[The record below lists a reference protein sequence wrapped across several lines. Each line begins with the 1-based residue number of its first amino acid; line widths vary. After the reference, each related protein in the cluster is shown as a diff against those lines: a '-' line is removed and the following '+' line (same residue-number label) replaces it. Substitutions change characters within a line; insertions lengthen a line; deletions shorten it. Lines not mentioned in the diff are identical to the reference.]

1 MRNHS
6 RSIIPRKIYTRGAS
20 IFHIHPDRSFGRAMK
35 IERDE
40 TRVYADVS
48 SVQTKVSPIVVTADP
63 REI

>member
-1 MRNHS
+1 
-6 RSIIPRKIYTRGAS
+6 
-20 IFHIHPDRSFGRAMK
+20 MK